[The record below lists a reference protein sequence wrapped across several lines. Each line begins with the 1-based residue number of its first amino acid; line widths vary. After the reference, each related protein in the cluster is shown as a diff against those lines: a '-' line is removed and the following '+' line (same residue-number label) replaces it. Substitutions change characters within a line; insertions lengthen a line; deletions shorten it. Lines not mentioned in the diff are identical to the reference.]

1 MTFLKGVVDGLSY
14 IHRFSVILYSNQNRT
29 LFLKWS
35 LFSCLQEVANQ
46 LARLSVRAC
55 GRLGGYFP
63 ESSGLETPENVP
75 VKKSLSAILTS
86 FPNSQIYG
94 QFIAIKWTTFSERRS
109 VCVFTLFGLG
119 FEN

>member
-1 MTFLKGVVDGLSY
+1 MKVVGYNQNGSKMTFLKGVVDGLSY

-75 VKKSLSAILTS
+75 VKKSLSAILTPYLS
-86 FPNSQIYG
+86 RKLSHENP
-94 QFIAIKWTTFSERRS
+94 SE
-109 VCVFTLFGLG
+109 VYMYM
-119 FEN
+119 